1 MNERTKKLK
10 QIKLIRK
17 IVEMQ
22 TINFLTSITMVDIN
36 ADTYDKNNKSNL
48 KRQ

>member
-22 TINFLTSITMVDIN
+22 TINFFN
-36 ADTYDKNNKSNL
+36 KYNNGWHQC
-48 KRQ
+48 RYI

>member
-10 QIKLIRK
+10 QIKLKRK

-22 TINFLTSITMVDIN
+22 TINFFN
-36 ADTYDKNNKSNL
+36 KYNNG
-48 KRQ
+48 

>member
-1 MNERTKKLK
+1 MNERTKMLK

-22 TINFLTSITMVDIN
+22 TINFFN
-36 ADTYDKNNKSNL
+36 KYNNG
-48 KRQ
+48 